1 MTRGHPVLCSL
12 FRGNDKPSR
21 EKTGEFVADKTE
33 NADGILPIRR
43 YDAQTRHPACLFCIH
58 FQPTMVSYALFVA
71 FFAKN
76 GIIEGVR
83 LALGDLLFANESM
96 MRLLICLFSIV
107 DIINL
112 ELLIVLV
119 R

>member
-1 MTRGHPVLCSL
+1 
-12 FRGNDKPSR
+12 
-21 EKTGEFVADKTE
+21 
-33 NADGILPIRR
+33 
-43 YDAQTRHPACLFCIH
+43 
-58 FQPTMVSYALFVA
+58 MVSYALFVA

-96 MRLLICLFSIV
+96 MRLLICLFSI

-112 ELLIVLV
+112 ELLIVFKINFIESNIILNV
-119 R
+119 LRRQNVK

>member
-1 MTRGHPVLCSL
+1 
-12 FRGNDKPSR
+12 
-21 EKTGEFVADKTE
+21 
-33 NADGILPIRR
+33 
-43 YDAQTRHPACLFCIH
+43 
-58 FQPTMVSYALFVA
+58 MVSYALFVA

-112 ELLIVLV
+112 ELLIVFKINFIESNIILNV
-119 R
+119 LRRQNVK